1 MKAGSDVQVRVTHRF
16 EASAERVFDAW
27 LDTHWIGRWMF
38 GKALR
43 DEEIVR
49 LTLEARVGGKFSFVV
64 RRQGQEIDHVGRYLE
79 LERPRRLVFT
89 WGIAGVSDTDES
101 RVVVEI
107 APREP
112 RGNESTGCELTLT
125 HFLPAEWADY
135 ADRARDGWSKMVGE
149 LAAALDR

>member
-1 MKAGSDVQVRVTHRF
+1 MKSGLDVQVRVTQRF

-27 LDTHWIGRWMF
+27 LDTQWIGRWMF

-49 LTLEARVGGKFSFVV
+49 LTLDARVGGKFSFVV
-64 RRQGQEIDHVGRYLE
+64 RRHGQEIDHVGRYLE
-79 LERPRRLVFT
+79 LERPRRIVFT

-107 APREP
+107 APRE
-112 RGNESTGCELTLT
+112 RGTGCELTLT

-135 ADRARDGWSKMVGE
+135 ADRTRDGWTKMIGE
-149 LAAALDR
+149 LDAALR

>member
-1 MKAGSDVQVRVTHRF
+1 MKTGSDVQVRVTQRF

-27 LDTHWIGRWMF
+27 LDTKWIGRWMF

-49 LTLEARVGGKFSFVV
+49 LTLDVRVGGKFSFVV

-89 WGIAGVSDTDES
+89 WGIAGESDTDES

-107 APREP
+107 VAREK
-112 RGNESTGCELTLT
+112 GCELTLT

-135 ADRARDGWSKMVGE
+135 ADRTREGWTKMVGA
-149 LAAALDR
+149 LAAALGA

>member
-1 MKAGSDVQVRVTHRF
+1 MKSGLDVQVRVTQRF

-27 LDTHWIGRWMF
+27 LDTQWIGRWMF

-49 LTLEARVGGKFSFVV
+49 LTLDARVGGKFSFVV

-79 LERPRRLVFT
+79 LERPRRIVFT

-107 APREP
+107 EPREP
-112 RGNESTGCELTLT
+112 RGNGCELTLT
-125 HFLPAEWADY
+125 HHLPPEWAAY

-149 LAAALDR
+149 LAAALEK